1 MPKVAEL
8 GETQGTSITFSKAQ
22 YDELKRIADENKRTI
37 AFLVRVAVAKEY
49 PVPAEQE
56 QGAA

>member
-22 YDELKRIADENKRTI
+22 YDELKRVADENKRTI
-37 AFLVRVAVAKEY
+37 AFLVRVAVAEKY
-49 PVPAEQE
+49 PVPADE